1 MSDLD
6 GLDPRAGPERTPSGR
21 KTELYGEVKVKVWL
35 YGEGENMGAEAVVD
49 APPGL
54 PMAALI
60 VAAEHLVTAAAMKSN
75 AGFERAVE
83 LIAEGAIGNRGK
95 LL

>member
-6 GLDPRAGPERTPSGR
+6 SLNPDAGPERAPSGR
-21 KTELYGEVKVKVWL
+21 RPDLYGEVRVKVWL
-35 YGEGENMGAEAVVD
+35 YGEREDMGAEAVVD

-83 LIAEGAIGNRGK
+83 LIAEGAIANRGK